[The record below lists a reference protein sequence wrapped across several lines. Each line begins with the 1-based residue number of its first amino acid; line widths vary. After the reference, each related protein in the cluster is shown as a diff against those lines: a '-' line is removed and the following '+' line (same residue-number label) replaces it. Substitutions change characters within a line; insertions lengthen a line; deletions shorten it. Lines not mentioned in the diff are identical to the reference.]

1 MRLPTNSP
9 LGFAV
14 CLLLALL
21 SADSAHSQGFG
32 PTTIPD
38 RPRIGLVLGGG
49 GAKGAAHIGVL
60 RVLEELRVPVDCVAG
75 TSMGA
80 LVGATFAAG
89 VAPADIE
96 RAVLGIDWSE
106 TVGGQGQR
114 DQTPIE
120 RKLSGVTY
128 SNNFEFGIR
137 DGSLTAPAGL
147 FATQAIENQ
156 IRTLVSRAWFTQSFD
171 ELPIPYRAVATDM
184 LTGDMVVLDS
194 GELSVAMRASMAI
207 PGAFAPVTLDGKVLS
222 DGGLMRNL
230 PIDIARELC
239 ADVVIAVWLSTT
251 PPDESDLSSAFSMMQ
266 RSIAVMIGANQ
277 NAQVAT
283 LTSRDVGI
291 GVQMGDLRTEEF
303 ERVPEAIELGRA
315 AALANAAALRQYAVP
330 ESEYL
335 AWSRSLGREADRI
348 HSVADIRVVGLE
360 RVNPDFVLSQ
370 FDAVRPGEA
379 VTAEAIASDAAR
391 VFATGDFERVDYRL
405 TGPDDARVLE
415 VHPVEKSWGPNFL
428 TFDVGLATSAEA
440 DLQAIL
446 RADHERTWINARG
459 GRWHNAVQIGRL
471 SQLQTDF
478 YQPLDIAQRFFA
490 QSTTV
495 AENAIQD
502 IYLFE
507 DRIAQYFVRQIYTQL
522 DVGANVGTHAQF
534 RVGVRS
540 GVSRVDLDTGLP
552 GLPEAPRRTDTTLL
566 GRAVYDTRDSVGL
579 PTRGSFVNARW
590 VKTTSAIG
598 GELDYELVES
608 VYAQAFN
615 IRGDSLSLIVGGAET
630 LSGDLPIMQEIQ
642 IGGIRTFPGLKPGE
656 LRGDSYRFGS
666 IRYAWLLRDIQPLLG
681 QAVYAG
687 VSLQAGR
694 VGGRIDELSTET
706 LYGIA
711 GSLGGRTS
719 LGPFQLSLG
728 VVEDRSWELQFTVGL
743 PVAEGSILDELQ

>member
-1 MRLPTNSP
+1 MRLPTTSP
-9 LGFAV
+9 LGLAG
-14 CLLLALL
+14 CLLLVLL
-21 SADSAHSQGFG
+21 SADHARSQSAAPAAF
-32 PTTIPD
+32 PD

-60 RVLEELRVPVDCVAG
+60 RVLEELRVPIDCVAG

-96 RAVLGIDWSE
+96 SAVRGIDWSE

-128 SNNFEFGIR
+128 SNTFEFGIR

-171 ELPIPYRAVATDM
+171 DLPIPFRAVATDM

-194 GELSVAMRASMAI
+194 GELAVAMRASMAI

-277 NAQVAT
+277 NAQIAT

-315 AALANAAALRQYAVP
+315 AALASAAALRQYAVP

-335 AWSRSLGREADRI
+335 AWSRSLGRESERS
-348 HSVADIRVVGLE
+348 HTVADIRVVGLE

-370 FDAVRPGEA
+370 FDAVRPGED
-379 VTAEAIASDAAR
+379 VTAEDIATDAAR

-446 RADHERTWINARG
+446 RADHERTWVNARG
-459 GRWHNAVQIGRL
+459 GRWHNAVQVGRL

-478 YQPLDIAQRFFA
+478 YQPLDIAQRFFM

-495 AENAIQD
+495 AENDIQD
-502 IYLFE
+502 VYLFG
-507 DRIAQYFVRQIYTQL
+507 DRFLQYFVRQLYTQL

-540 GVSRVDLDTGLP
+540 GLSRVDLDTGLP
-552 GLPEAPRRTDTTLL
+552 GFPEAPRRTDTTLL

-590 VKTTSAIG
+590 VKSTNAIG
-598 GELDYELVES
+598 GEFDYELVES

-615 IRGDSLSLIVGGAET
+615 IRGDSLSLIIGGAET
-630 LSGDLPIMQEIQ
+630 LSGDLPITQQIQ

-666 IRYAWLLRDIQPLLG
+666 VRYAWLLRDIQPLLG

-694 VGGRIDELSTET
+694 VGGRIDELPEDTI
-706 LYGIA
+706 YGIA